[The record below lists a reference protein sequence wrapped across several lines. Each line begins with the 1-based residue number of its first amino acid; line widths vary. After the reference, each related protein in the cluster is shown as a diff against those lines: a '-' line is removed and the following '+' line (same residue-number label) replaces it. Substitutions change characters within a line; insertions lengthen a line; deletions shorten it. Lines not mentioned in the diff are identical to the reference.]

1 MSCVA
6 AFRAEYQISEVRRR
20 GRRGTRGPPELR
32 SSCSRILIRRAGQ
45 NGATIYEAPKLL
57 ELDD

>member
-20 GRRGTRGPPELR
+20 GRGGTRGPPELR
-32 SSCSRILIRRAGQ
+32 SSYSRILLRRAGQ
-45 NGATIYEAPKLL
+45 DGATIYEAPNY
-57 ELDD
+57 